1 MENVSKDMIN
11 ELDDMYKD
19 IQKTMSIENDKV
31 QANVESGNILN
42 TIMNSTPVKIDINAD
57 IEMDEQVVGRMV
69 TPTVSR
75 TIKTGGGY

>member
-1 MENVSKDMIN
+1 MEYVISL
-11 ELDDMYKD
+11 ELHLH
-19 IQKTMSIENDKV
+19 QKSIENDKV